1 MAPFDAGFIQDETL
15 QAQIGQQLIGL
26 DQGKLAVAS
35 AHNRFDAM
43 AYGMQADAAELDEM
57 LTAPAMRKL
66 PTFEAILQNLDAHGT
81 LTTLVFVGVYLLLMH
96 AT

>member
-1 MAPFDAGFIQDETL
+1 MAPFDAGFIQDDTL
-15 QAQIGQQLIGL
+15 QAQIGQQLTGL
-26 DQGKLAVAS
+26 SQGKIAVATT
-35 AHNRFDAM
+35 HNRFDAM
-43 AYGMQADAAELDEM
+43 AYGVQADTAELEEIM
-57 LTAPAMRKL
+57 TAPAMRKL